1 MSLWDHA
8 RSHGSI
14 AQFFGF
20 RCGSDDEQ
28 RGFEQTRDRL
38 IDHGD
43 REEGHS
49 VRDIVLTF
57 ALLTLR
63 YAQDLSWC
71 GTRRRTLGSIG
82 GSLDFTS
89 LKRFSHTENHK
100 CHSRRRSG
108 APLDPARQHLRRIWA
123 RIFIPPGPCQPM
135 SRTRPSAESSSSL
148 EVNSRTVFSVHA
160 RILVQDANKQV
171 DAGARAG
178 SARGARAAS
187 ARRVIRVRTCPCSN
201 A

>member
-1 MSLWDHA
+1 MGLNRTRKLLAVMLKWLIIHVHVAISLLFNDFECLF
-8 RSHGSI
+8 SL
-14 AQFFGF
+14 
-20 RCGSDDEQ
+20 SDLPGLY
-28 RGFEQTRDRL
+28 RG
-38 IDHGD
+38 
-43 REEGHS
+43 
-49 VRDIVLTF
+49 VP
-57 ALLTLR
+57 
-63 YAQDLSWC
+63 
-71 GTRRRTLGSIG
+71 
-82 GSLDFTS
+82 LDFTS

>member
-1 MSLWDHA
+1 MLVPTTTSEPP
-8 RSHGSI
+8 SI
-14 AQFFGF
+14 AYL
-20 RCGSDDEQ
+20 
-28 RGFEQTRDRL
+28 TRSCCNL
-38 IDHGD
+38 
-43 REEGHS
+43 S
-49 VRDIVLTF
+49 SQSP
-57 ALLTLR
+57 
-63 YAQDLSWC
+63 AQEAY
-71 GTRRRTLGSIG
+71 IG
-82 GSLDFTS
+82 GSHSNFTS
-89 LKRFSHTENHK
+89 LKRSLHTENHK

-108 APLDPARQHLRRIWA
+108 TPLDPARQHLRRIWA
-123 RIFIPPGPCQPM
+123 RIFIPPGPRQLI